1 MGFFLVPFRIVPTSP
16 YFFRFFLFF
25 FSNRQTCE
33 TNVSDVET
41 RDEQGLE
48 TIDATLWFD
57 KFLTSYCTAR
67 CIIGKYANL
76 SNGRGTLRQVAK
88 PRCATAASNYFRIA
102 FVLLDR
108 EILTPSSSRYPKNN
122 RLFLLKIKFN
132 RVNLSKNIFTLLH
145 HCIKIIQKLITFDT
159 SSSKF

>member
-33 TNVSDVET
+33 INVSDVET

-122 RLFLLKIKFN
+122 RLFLLKIKLN
-132 RVNLSKNIFTLLH
+132 RVNLSKNIY
-145 HCIKIIQKLITFDT
+145 KN
-159 SSSKF
+159 

>member
-25 FSNRQTCE
+25 FFRIGKRARSTIS
-33 TNVSDVET
+33 NVSDVET

-122 RLFLLKIKFN
+122 RLFLLKIK
-132 RVNLSKNIFTLLH
+132 LKS
-145 HCIKIIQKLITFDT
+145 
-159 SSSKF
+159 